1 MTKDP
6 IEKRNFPR
14 VKIGVSSC
22 LLGQEVR
29 YNGGHKRDRF
39 LVGSLSQF
47 VDYVPVCP
55 EVAIGLGIPRP
66 PIRLVG
72 DPDPDKP
79 KAVGTD
85 DPSMDVTSRL
95 QSFARETVQTLGD
108 ISGYI
113 LKKDSPS
120 CGMERV
126 KVYSE
131 KGGAPQRKGRGIFA
145 RVLMDRMPLLPVEEE
160 GRMNDSVLKE
170 NFLMRVFVYHRW
182 QQLVAEG
189 LSSRALIAFHSDHKF
204 LLMAHSQAAYQ
215 RMGRMLA
222 NLGDVDLDAV
232 ALMYVTEL
240 MTALTRRATR
250 KRHANTLQ
258 HMAGYLKRSIDSDD
272 KQELSQNIDA
282 YRRGQIPLIVPI
294 TMFRHYF
301 RRNPDPYMERQVYL
315 HPHPDEL
322 SLRNSI

>member
-1 MTKDP
+1 MSKNSQA
-6 IEKRNFPR
+6 ERSFPR

-39 LVGSLSQF
+39 LISSLSQF
-47 VDYVPVCP
+47 VDYVPICP
-55 EVAIGLGIPRP
+55 EVAIGLGVPRP

-72 DPDPDKP
+72 DPDAP

-85 DPSMDVTSRL
+85 DHTIDVTARL
-95 QSFARETVQTLGD
+95 QSFAREKTQTLVD

-131 KGGAPQRKGRGIFA
+131 KGGAAQRKGQGVFA
-145 RVLMDRMPLLPVEEE
+145 RVLMERMPLLPVEEE
-160 GRMNDSVLKE
+160 GRLNDPVLKE
-170 NFLMRVFVYHRW
+170 NFLTRVFVFHRW
-182 QQLVAEG
+182 QRLVAEG
-189 LSSRALIAFHSDHKF
+189 LSSRALIAFHTDHKF

-222 NLGDVDLDAV
+222 DLGDVDLEAV
-232 ALMYVTEL
+232 ALMYATEM
-240 MTALTRRATR
+240 MTALARRATR

-258 HMAGYLKRSIDSDD
+258 HMAGYLKRSIDSED
-272 KQELSQNIDA
+272 KQELNHNIDA
-282 YRRGQIPLIVPI
+282 YRRGQVPLIVPI
-294 TMFRHYF
+294 TLFRHYF
-301 RRNPDPYMERQVYL
+301 RRHPDPYMERQVYL
-315 HPHPDEL
+315 HPHPEEL

>member
-1 MTKDP
+1 MSKDGL
-6 IEKRNFPR
+6 EESNFPR

-72 DPDPDKP
+72 DPDQP

-145 RVLMDRMPLLPVEEE
+145 RVLMDWMPLLPVEEE

>member
-1 MTKDP
+1 MSTNSQA
-6 IEKRNFPR
+6 KRSFPR

-29 YNGGHKRDRF
+29 YNGGHKQDRF
-39 LVGSLSQF
+39 LVSSLSQF

-72 DPDPDKP
+72 DPDLP

-85 DPSMDVTSRL
+85 DATMDVTSRL
-95 QSFARETVQTLGD
+95 QSFAHDKVPSLGE

-131 KGGAPQRKGRGIFA
+131 KGGAAQRKGQGVFA
-145 RVLMDRMPLLPVEEE
+145 RVLMERMPLLPVEEE
-160 GRMNDSVLKE
+160 GRLNDPVLKE
-170 NFLMRVFVYHRW
+170 NFLTRIFVIRRW
-182 QQLVAEG
+182 QELVAEG
-189 LSSRALIAFHSDHKF
+189 LSSRALIAFHTDHKF
-204 LLMAHSQAAYQ
+204 LLMAHSQAAYK
-215 RMGRMLA
+215 RMGQLLA
-222 NLGDVDLDAV
+222 DLGGADLEAI

-240 MTALTRRATR
+240 MTALKRRATR

-272 KQELSQNIDA
+272 KQELNHNIDA
-282 YRRGQIPLIVPI
+282 YRRGQVPLIVPI
-294 TMFRHYF
+294 TLFRHYF
-301 RRNPDPYMERQVYL
+301 RRHPDPYMERQVYL
-315 HPHPDEL
+315 NPHPDEL
-322 SLRNSI
+322 SLRNAI

>member
-1 MTKDP
+1 MSKDGL
-6 IEKRNFPR
+6 EESNFPR

-145 RVLMDRMPLLPVEEE
+145 RVLMDWMPLLPVEEE

-222 NLGDVDLDAV
+222 DLGDADLEAV

-240 MTALTRRATR
+240 MAALTRRATR

>member
-6 IEKRNFPR
+6 LEKTSFPR

-29 YNGGHKRDRF
+29 FDGGHKRDRF

-72 DPDPDKP
+72 APDLPR
-79 KAVGTD
+79 AVGTV
-85 DPSMDVTSRL
+85 DPTMDVTARL
-95 QSFARETVQTLGD
+95 QAFARETIPSLGD

-131 KGGAPQRKGRGIFA
+131 KGGAAQRKGQGVFA

-160 GRMNDSVLKE
+160 GRMNDPVLKE
-170 NFLMRVFVYHRW
+170 NFLVRVFVFRRW

-204 LLMAHSQAAYQ
+204 LLMAHSQAAYR

-222 NLGDVDLDAV
+222 DLRDADLDAV

-240 MTALTRRATR
+240 MTALKRRATR
-250 KRHANTLQ
+250 KSHANTLQ

-272 KQELSQNIDA
+272 KQELGQNIDT
-282 YRRGQIPLIVPI
+282 YRLGRVPLIVPI
-294 TMFRHYF
+294 TLFRHYF
-301 RRNPDPYMERQVYL
+301 RRHPDPCMERQVYL

-322 SLRNSI
+322 SLRNAI

>member
-1 MTKDP
+1 MTTDP
-6 IEKRNFPR
+6 LEKTSFPR

-29 YNGGHKRDRF
+29 FDGGHKRDRF

-55 EVAIGLGIPRP
+55 EVAIGLGIPRR

-72 DPDPDKP
+72 DSERP

-85 DPSMDVTSRL
+85 DPTLDVTARL
-95 QSFARETVQTLGD
+95 QAFARDTVPTLGD

-131 KGGAPQRKGRGIFA
+131 KGGAAQRKGQGVFA

-160 GRMNDSVLKE
+160 GRLNDPVLKE
-170 NFLMRVFVYHRW
+170 NFLMRVFVFQRW

-222 NLGDVDLDAV
+222 DLGDADLDAV
-232 ALMYVTEL
+232 ALMYGTEL
-240 MTALTRRATR
+240 MTALARRATR

-272 KQELSQNIDA
+272 KRELGQNIDA
-282 YRRGQIPLIVPI
+282 YRRGQVPLIVPI
-294 TMFRHYF
+294 TLFRHYF
-301 RRNPDPYMERQVYL
+301 RRHPDPYMERQVYL

-322 SLRNSI
+322 SLRNAI